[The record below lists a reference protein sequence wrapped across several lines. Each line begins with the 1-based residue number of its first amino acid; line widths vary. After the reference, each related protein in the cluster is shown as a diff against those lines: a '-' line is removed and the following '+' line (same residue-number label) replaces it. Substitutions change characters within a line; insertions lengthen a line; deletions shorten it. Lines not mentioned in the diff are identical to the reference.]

1 MNVQTAA
8 KTIQLILAP
17 VVMVSACGILLTGML
32 AYYGSINDR
41 IRKLT
46 AERLGLSQLQ
56 PTGDHELLARERL
69 TEIDHQVPML
79 IDRHRQVHHAILL
92 AYATVAILIVSMFVI
107 AAAALTDSS
116 ATGTVALFVFLTG
129 TSALMGSA
137 IFMALEVRSSH
148 QAVSYE
154 AMRVIN
160 LPCAWNETDA
170 DRGTF
175 DVDPC
180 DPARCCDPS
189 ATAAGQSPRR
199 RCPGAG

>member
-8 KTIQLILAP
+8 RTIQLILAP

-32 AYYGSINDR
+32 GHYGSINDR

-46 AERLGLSQLQ
+46 GERLGLSQLE
-56 PTGDHELLARERL
+56 PAEDHVMLARERL

-92 AYATVAILIVSMFVI
+92 ANVTVAILVVSMFI
-107 AAAALTDSS
+107 IGAAALTNSS
-116 ATGTVALFVFLTG
+116 ATGTVALCVFLTG
-129 TSALMGSA
+129 AAALMGSA

-160 LPCAWNETDA
+160 LPCAWSDQ
-170 DRGTF
+170 RSQISG
-175 DVDPC
+175 PRP
-180 DPARCCDPS
+180 PASSR
-189 ATAAGQSPRR
+189 
-199 RCPGAG
+199 